1 MSKRLA
7 LFGTLIPVVGLL
19 FGFPSAPA
27 GVADA
32 VSAALGHDG
41 NARPPLS
48 TNTTLSPYWSSKVQ
62 RWESLIVQEAQ
73 RREVDPDFLASLV
86 WMESRGDATAVGPA
100 GAVGLMQIMPREA
113 GFSWRPSEDDLL
125 DPSAN
130 LYWGTRT
137 LATVIRQGHGDVFS
151 ALAAY
156 NGGWDRTMLRG
167 PRMFATT
174 ILRDYARAVA
184 SREGLEGAWSAFFA
198 VQDAA
203 LHGPIWVSDSDRED
217 VYFYGDGNV
226 TPEGGSLIPDI
237 APTAA
242 LANCYDEESGAVFS
256 VGVWV
261 YSVEQQ
267 AWITAGAEPALEARI
282 QSMVTSPSM
291 MAGSLRPG
299 NAAAAQLTAAA
310 NTASPEVVAAAPTE
324 APAPVVPAPTV
335 EVAPAQV
342 VEPEAPQTSVST
354 MAGASDEVAP
364 TVASNVACDG
374 GPLQVDAWPLVR
386 VNTAEGWKAQ
396 IYAEGRGGNCS
407 YTYAWNVESDV
418 KAVGVPGPVSF
429 EVTSSR
435 RASVIVGTVVVTSGG
450 ETQRVALYI
459 HPPDD

>member
-1 MSKRLA
+1 M
-7 LFGTLIPVVGLL
+7 
-19 FGFPSAPA
+19 
-27 GVADA
+27 
-32 VSAALGHDG
+32 
-41 NARPPLS
+41 
-48 TNTTLSPYWSSKVQ
+48 
-62 RWESLIVQEAQ
+62 
-73 RREVDPDFLASLV
+73 
-86 WMESRGDATAVGPA
+86 GPA
-100 GAVGLMQIMPREA
+100 GAVGLMQIMPKEA

-184 SREGLEGAWSAFFA
+184 SREGVEGAWSAFLA
-198 VQDAA
+198 VQDAT

-237 APTAA
+237 APTGA

-299 NAAAAQLTAAA
+299 NAVAAQLTAAA
-310 NTASPEVVAAAPTE
+310 NTASPEVVVLPQR
-324 APAPVVPAPTV
+324 PAPVVPAPTV

-342 VEPEAPQTSVST
+342 VEPEAPQTPVST